1 MYRPEELLERWA
13 VSCRNTALGDTG
25 PVRWQSSW
33 SPSEWWY
40 LMFGIVVYLMFD
52 SRGVNVVRELG
63 EEVVAGHQHQ
73 RQRLVV
79 STGPT

>member
-1 MYRPEELLERWA
+1 
-13 VSCRNTALGDTG
+13 
-25 PVRWQSSW
+25 
-33 SPSEWWY
+33 
-40 LMFGIVVYLMFD
+40 MFGIVVYLMFD